1 MINIIVTSCLQLAIV
16 FLNSYYELSRLYDAK
31 LLLSASHLLEE
42 VGKRRQQVLRLVLGV
57 ILQDLSPERLAG
69 VQRLNDRVGIARIA
83 KLRQKLDTTT
93 RTALASLTFV
103 SPLYFSCSGN
113 SSSRSSVDPFT
124 PYTVRRVKERPS
136 LLTYHFVCML

>member
-1 MINIIVTSCLQLAIV
+1 MSILLLHIVKYNYTIVINIIVTSCLQLAIV

-69 VQRLNDRVGIARIA
+69 VQRLNDRVGIASIA
-83 KLRQKLDTTT
+83 KLRQKLDDSDSSC
-93 RTALASLTFV
+93 LA
-103 SPLYFSCSGN
+103 YIC
-113 SSSRSSVDPFT
+113 
-124 PYTVRRVKERPS
+124 
-136 LLTYHFVCML
+136 